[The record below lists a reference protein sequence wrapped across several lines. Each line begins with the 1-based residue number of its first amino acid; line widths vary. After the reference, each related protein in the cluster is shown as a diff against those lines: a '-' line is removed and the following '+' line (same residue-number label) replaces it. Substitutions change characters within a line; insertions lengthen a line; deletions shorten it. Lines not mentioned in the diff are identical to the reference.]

1 MPWLPTV
8 AAIIP
13 CFNAA
18 RFVGAAVRS
27 ALAQTYPRL
36 EIVVV
41 DDGSTDGL
49 TDALSPFQHRLKLV
63 LQPHQGLPAARN
75 RRIREPTPDLLPLLT
90 PPHPSPPP
98 PLPHHRPSLP

>member
-1 MPWLPTV
+1 MHRLPTV

-18 RFVGAAVRS
+18 QFVGDAIQS

-36 EIVVV
+36 EVVVV

-49 TDALSPFQHRLKLV
+49 TDALRPFRDRIKLV
-63 LQPHQGLPAARN
+63 IQPHQGLSAARN
-75 RRIREPTPDLLPLLT
+75 RGIRETEGADT
-90 PPHPSPPP
+90 DGVAFFFARSI
-98 PLPHHRPSLP
+98 HHRFIRAA

>member
-1 MPWLPTV
+1 MRVNLSCAWRSVTMPWLPTV

-27 ALAQTYPRL
+27 ALMQTYPRL

-49 TDALSPFQHRLKLV
+49 NDALRPFRDRVKLV
-63 LQPHQGLPAARN
+63 LQPHQGLSAARN
-75 RRIREPTPDLLPLLT
+75 RGIRETEAELVALLDA
-90 PPHPSPPP
+90 
-98 PLPHHRPSLP
+98 